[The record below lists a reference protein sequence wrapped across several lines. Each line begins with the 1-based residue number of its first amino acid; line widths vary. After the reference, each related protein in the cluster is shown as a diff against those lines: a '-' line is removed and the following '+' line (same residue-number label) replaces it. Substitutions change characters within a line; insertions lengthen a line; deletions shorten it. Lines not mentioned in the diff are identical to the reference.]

1 MLGMLLSIGKRFS
14 DSLRDIPVV
23 GDSLRDLQTSEQV
36 GASPFLVLT
45 GKGQQ
50 TLENGNLPHGTK
62 VFDNLAMMV
71 DRLLHAEEIAPETV
85 EMARAAL
92 QKKK

>member
-1 MLGMLLSIGKRFS
+1 MTGMLLSIGKRFNIC
-14 DSLRDIPVV
+14 LRDIPVV
-23 GDSLRDLQTSEQV
+23 GDSLRDLQAAEQV
-36 GASPFLVLT
+36 GAAPYLVLT
-45 GKGQQ
+45 GKGEQ
-50 TLENGNLPHGTK
+50 TLDSGNLPHGTK